1 MQLPLPTSD
10 QALPGRDIPIEVSDL
25 HFVNGNR
32 IKPPFEDDIEIAD
45 FALGCFWG
53 AERKFWEVENVY
65 STAVGYMGGFTPN
78 ASYEEVCSGLTGH
91 TETVRVFYNPSL
103 VDYNILLKTFW
114 ESHNPTQ
121 GMRQGNDIGTQYRSA
136 IFTHSSKQKKLA
148 DESLKV
154 FNLQLKENGFSDIT
168 TDITQGND
176 FFYAEDYHQQY
187 LSKNPNGYCGL
198 RWYWSFIP
206 SRLKVLEKNLLKI
219 IYII

>member
-10 QALPGRDIPIEVSDL
+10 QALPGRDIPIQVSDL

-53 AERKFWEVENVY
+53 AERKFWELENVY

-91 TETVRVFYNPSL
+91 TETVRVFYKPSL
-103 VDYNILLKTFW
+103 VDYNVLLKTFW

-136 IFTHSSKQKKLA
+136 IFTHSSEQKKLA
-148 DESLKV
+148 DDSLKV

-168 TDITQGND
+168 TDIAQGND

-198 RWYWSFIP
+198 GGTGVSYP
-206 SRLKVLEKNLLKI
+206 LD
-219 IYII
+219 

>member
-53 AERKFWEVENVY
+53 AERKFWEVENIY

-91 TETVRVFYNPSL
+91 TETVRVFYKPSL
-103 VDYNILLKTFW
+103 VDYNVLLKTLSLLFVATGRLGSNNDCPTIISPSSLAVIFFGSYSPTTAPFLRTDAV
-114 ESHNPTQ
+114 SHK
-121 GMRQGNDIGTQYRSA
+121 SA
-136 IFTHSSKQKKLA
+136 IS
-148 DESLKV
+148 
-154 FNLQLKENGFSDIT
+154 FNLCDM
-168 TDITQGND
+168 
-176 FFYAEDYHQQY
+176 
-187 LSKNPNGYCGL
+187 
-198 RWYWSFIP
+198 
-206 SRLKVLEKNLLKI
+206 
-219 IYII
+219 